1 MVYPSARKHSR
12 RVFFCQMEIITQKR
26 LVLASNSSR
35 RIALLK
41 TLRYNFDIIPHS
53 VHEGIPCNASPAE
66 LVQNLAFMKA
76 SDVAGRVDNAIIMG
90 ADTLVFH
97 KKNIIGKP
105 KDACDAKRILSLLSN
120 SEHSI
125 FTGVCIIEMPSK
137 KKLLRNEQTSITMRY
152 ISEEEI
158 DEYVRS
164 GEPMDKAGAYAI
176 QGEGKKFI
184 KKMDG
189 SYTNVVGL
197 PLELV
202 LEMLKNFISDAN
214 AEKF

>member
-1 MVYPSARKHSR
+1 MVYPSARIHSR
-12 RVFFCQMEIITQKR
+12 RVFFYQMKNIIKKR
-26 LVLASNSSR
+26 LILATNSSR
-35 RIALLK
+35 RVALLK
-41 TLRYNFDIIPHS
+41 TLGYCFDIIPHNIQES
-53 VHEGIPCNASPAE
+53 IPRNVLPTD

-76 SDVAGRVDNAIIMG
+76 NDVAERVNNAIIVS

-105 KDACDAKRILSLLSN
+105 KDARDAKRILSLLSN
-120 SEHSI
+120 SKHSI

-137 KKLLRNEQTSITMRY
+137 KKLLRNEQTHITMKD

-158 DEYVRS
+158 EAYIQS

-184 KKMDG
+184 EEIDG
-189 SYTNVVGL
+189 SYSNVVGL

-202 LEMLKNFISDAN
+202 LEMLRNFIKDAN